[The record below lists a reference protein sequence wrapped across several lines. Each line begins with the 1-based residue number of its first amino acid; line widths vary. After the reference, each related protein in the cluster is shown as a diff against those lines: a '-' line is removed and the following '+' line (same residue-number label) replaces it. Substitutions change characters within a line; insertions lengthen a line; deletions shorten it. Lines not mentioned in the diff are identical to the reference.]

1 MRILSILLFILLIS
15 CNKDDNPA
23 NLYNYGTY
31 RAVQMTSDTPIDAD
45 FDGIYS
51 TDFLQELVWSG
62 YDFRNSLK
70 FVPDRDNK
78 FFSFLIMLAVMHKN
92 SPESIYEDHTAHPDF
107 LTRSLSASF
116 SNSTGELTAYP
127 MRDQNDNL
135 TETKVIG
142 YKIIDRET
150 IMLRFYYTFIYDMPS
165 ASWKN
170 ITVEAIYKKTE
181 Y

>member
-1 MRILSILLFILLIS
+1 MRILSVLLFILLIS

-23 NLYNYGTY
+23 NTYNFGTY

-62 YDFRNSLK
+62 HDFRNTLK
-70 FVPDRDNK
+70 FIPDRDNK

-92 SPESIYEDHTAHPDF
+92 PTESIYEDHTALPDF
-107 LTRSLSASF
+107 LTRGLSASF
-116 SNSTGELTAYP
+116 NSTGELKTYP
-127 MRDQNDNL
+127 MIDQNGNL
-135 TETKVIG
+135 TETKVID
-142 YKIIDRET
+142 YKIIDKET
-150 IMLRFYYTFIYDMPS
+150 IMLKFYYTFIYDIPS
-165 ASWKN
+165 SEWKN
-170 ITVEAIYKKTE
+170 IIVEGIYKKTE